1 VDPQQHHQ
9 GRVCAVHGPLRRD
22 GALDQIGARLSA
34 LMPAHADPQ
43 AVADEIA
50 RIAFAR
56 RIGMGDLLEATVR
69 R

>member
-1 VDPQQHHQ
+1 M
-9 GRVCAVHGPLRRD
+9 
-22 GALDQIGARLSA
+22 DQIGARLSA
-34 LMPAHADPQ
+34 LMPAQADPQ
-43 AVADEIA
+43 AVADEIV